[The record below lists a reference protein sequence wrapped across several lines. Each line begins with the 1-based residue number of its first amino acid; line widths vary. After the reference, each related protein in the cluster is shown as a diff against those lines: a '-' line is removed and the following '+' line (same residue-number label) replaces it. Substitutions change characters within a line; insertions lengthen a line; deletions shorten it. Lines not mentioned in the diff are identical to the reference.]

1 MNHGINLLPLTD
13 AFLSG
18 DFDSFSML
26 IRAII
31 VIEQRGIFWGYQL
44 LGSLFFFIP
53 RSIWSTKP
61 VGSGYT
67 VGKIL
72 NWDFTNVS
80 MPLIGEFYMNFGQ
93 LGVIILAILLGTIL
107 KKLDSSYFQH
117 INNSNSHISFIEIV
131 FPFTIGFLF
140 FMMRGDLLS
149 SWGYYVGFMVPL
161 FMVYILNRV
170 LK

>member
-1 MNHGINLLPLTD
+1 
-13 AFLSG
+13 G

-140 FMMRGDLLS
+140 
-149 SWGYYVGFMVPL
+149 
-161 FMVYILNRV
+161 
-170 LK
+170 